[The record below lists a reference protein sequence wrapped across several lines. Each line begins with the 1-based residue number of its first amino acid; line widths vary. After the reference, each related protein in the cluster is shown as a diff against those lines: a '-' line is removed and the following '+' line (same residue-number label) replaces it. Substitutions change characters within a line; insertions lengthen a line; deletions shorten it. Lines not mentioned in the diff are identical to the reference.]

1 MKKIAILGATGS
13 IGTQAADVCRKM
25 GYEITAITANTDVDK
40 IEALAREF
48 KVKIAAMYDEDSAK
62 LLKTK
67 LKDTDVKVLTGVEG
81 LCAAAADTDAEIVLT
96 AVVGVVGLIPTIAAI
111 KAGKNIAL
119 ANKETMV
126 SGGELINK
134 LIKEYN
140 VKILPVDSEHGA
152 IFQCLQAGKEVKS
165 LIITASGGPFFGY
178 TYDDLKS
185 VTKDQALKHPNWNMG
200 AKITIDSATMM
211 NKGLEFIEAVR
222 LFNVA
227 PENVQILVHRESIV
241 HSMVEFADNSV
252 IAQLACP
259 DMRLPIQYAFT
270 YPERK
275 DAVINRLDLAKIG
288 KLTFFEPDYDVFKPI
303 NVCKKAVSSGGSIT
317 ASVNAANE
325 EAVGMFLNDK
335 IKFYEIGEILER
347 VLEDIKTVHNPS
359 LDDILSADKY
369 AREYVR
375 RIALGDIR

>member
-13 IGTQAADVCRKM
+13 IGTQALDVCRKM
-25 GYEITAITANTDVDK
+25 GYKVTSVTGNTSVDK
-40 IEALAREF
+40 IEAIAREF
-48 KVKIAAMYDEDSAK
+48 NVKIAAMYDENSAK

-67 LKDTDVKVLTGVEG
+67 LKDTDIEVLSGVEG
-81 LCAAAADTDAEIVLT
+81 LCAAAADTDADIVLT

-134 LIKEYN
+134 LVKEYN

-152 IFQCLQAGKEVKS
+152 VFQCLQAGREVKS

-178 TYDDLKS
+178 TYEELKN
-185 VTKDQALKHPNWNMG
+185 VTKAQALQHPNWSMG

-222 LFNVA
+222 LFNVS

-288 KLTFFEPDYDVFKPI
+288 KLTFFEPDYEVFKPI
-303 NVCKKAVSSGGSIT
+303 DICKKAVSIGGSIT

-325 EAVGMFLNDK
+325 EAVGLFLNDK
-335 IKFYEIGEILER
+335 IKFYEIGEILTRAFEN
-347 VLEDIKTVHNPS
+347 IKTVQNPS
-359 LDDILSADKY
+359 LDDILCADAQ

-375 RIALGDIR
+375 HIILGDIR

>member
-13 IGTQAADVCRKM
+13 IGTQASDVCRRM
-25 GYEITAITANTDVDK
+25 GYKVTAVTANTDVEK
-40 IEALAREF
+40 IEKLAREF
-48 KVKIAAMYDEDSAK
+48 KVSIAAMYDEKAAK
-62 LLKTK
+62 DLKVR
-67 LKDTDVKVLTGVEG
+67 LSDTNVKVLSGIEG
-81 LCAAAADTDAEIVLT
+81 LCAAASQTDAEIVLT
-96 AVVGVVGLIPTIAAI
+96 AVVGVVGLEPTIAAI

-126 SGGELINK
+126 SGGELINS

-152 IFQCLQAGKEVKS
+152 VFQCLQCGKEVKS

-178 TYDDLKS
+178 TYDDLKK
-185 VTKDQALKHPNWNMG
+185 VTKAQALKHPNWSMG
-200 AKITIDSATMM
+200 AKITIDSASMM

-227 PENVQILVHRESIV
+227 PQNVQILVHRESIV
-241 HSMVEFADNSV
+241 HSMVEFQDNSV
-252 IAQLACP
+252 IAQLACA

-270 YPERK
+270 YPDRSN
-275 DAVINRLDLAKIG
+275 AVVDRLNLAQIG
-288 KLTFFEPDYDVFKPI
+288 KLTFYEPDYETFKPI
-303 NVCKKAVSSGGSIT
+303 NVCKKAVTLGGSIT

-325 EAVGMFLNDK
+325 EAVMCFLNDK
-335 IKFYEIGEILER
+335 IPFYRIGEILEE
-347 VLEDIKTVHNPS
+347 VLDNTKTVSNPS
-359 LDDILSADKY
+359 LAEIFEADSA

-375 RIALGDIR
+375 SLIK